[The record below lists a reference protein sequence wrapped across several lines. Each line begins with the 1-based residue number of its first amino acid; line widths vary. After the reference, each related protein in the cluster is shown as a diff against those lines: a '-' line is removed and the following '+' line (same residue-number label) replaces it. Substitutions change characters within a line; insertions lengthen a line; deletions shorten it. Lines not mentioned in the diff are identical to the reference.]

1 MQYSFGR
8 TEEGSRHALTTPR
21 GPRGALWREVILGA
35 DESSPPR
42 PGRHLETRQRL
53 GIVPTWSFWNRCDVW
68 RSARWYA
75 CPMAF
80 IGVQAGFWAPM
91 WFDLAMWPRLLA
103 SQAIGVGTLVLGLG
117 ALERYIR
124 KQLPWR
130 HRRKIGADI
139 GAAAVARDPVASR
152 ALR

>member
-1 MQYSFGR
+1 
-8 TEEGSRHALTTPR
+8 
-21 GPRGALWREVILGA
+21 
-35 DESSPPR
+35 
-42 PGRHLETRQRL
+42 
-53 GIVPTWSFWNRCDVW
+53 
-68 RSARWYA
+68 
-75 CPMAF
+75 MAF

-139 GAAAVARDPVASR
+139 GAATVARDPVAAR